1 MLLLIYG
8 HTLHYPVKKK
18 QQQQQQQQKKQ
29 NNKKKNRLTDQT

>member
-18 QQQQQQQQKKQ
+18 NNNNNNNKKQ